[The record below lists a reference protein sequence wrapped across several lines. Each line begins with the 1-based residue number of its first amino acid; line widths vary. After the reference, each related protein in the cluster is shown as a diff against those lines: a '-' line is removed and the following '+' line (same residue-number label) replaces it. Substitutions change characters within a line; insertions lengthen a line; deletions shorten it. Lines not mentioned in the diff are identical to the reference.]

1 MFSFYEISAD
11 YTDCGSLRHQLPDKN
26 LISVVLSVV
35 VAYLMVIYQAFT
47 VCVEKIKSSD

>member
-26 LISVVLSVV
+26 LITMTLNTVVVL
-35 VAYLMVIYQAFT
+35 LIVIYQLLI
-47 VCVEKIKSSD
+47 VLV